1 MPQIDLDKM
10 STYLTAAR
18 CLTHRILEHSTKTSI
33 LNEPSGLRISMT
45 FIKCNFVPSGVID
58 VDLLSVDSHCGSDTT

>member
-1 MPQIDLDKM
+1 MPQINKL

-18 CLTHRILEHSTKTSI
+18 CLTHRILEHSTKTLI
-33 LNEPSGLRISMT
+33 LNKLSGLRISMT

-58 VDLLSVDSHCGSDTT
+58 VDLLSVDSHCGSDIT